1 MASPPMRTW
10 LPWSDLVNGPRVTVQ
25 GFQDILRKY
34 PRSSILRAC
43 ARLSVLFNYGPDAGT
58 TVSDEAVEKWAPLL
72 FHPGLVGRVRD
83 FASQKRVIF
92 FQAQLRYLAAEMI
105 RLKPYGC
112 EDLPPVPD
120 GMLGELMLSAGELL
134 YQQHQKPTEEM
145 DALANLV
152 AQFLPIYEMDS
163 PTEGFIP
170 FLRFY
175 IFLTI
180 NIPRLAAGLK
190 TFDIPTLFEKQFGF
204 QLTTY
209 SHFIFCFSMHAM
221 ILRGKNSLES
231 ALDSGIRMET
241 FKHTKVGQEQVNE
254 MFATVSFDLDALGD
268 SKPPIGYADFEFLR
282 DHPYFL
288 QNGEIFCLDYE
299 FALGKLES
307 GALWRLLKGLDKE
320 QREPYLSFWGSVFED
335 YVSWLFETYASSEM
349 NKFYP
354 APRYEDGSNEQ
365 ICDAIIICGSTA
377 ILIESK
383 LATCR
388 ADVRYSGDY
397 KKVRQFLE
405 DRLVSGTDRRVGVGQ
420 LVRAL
425 DNITGARLTS
435 LPPWLSSIKKF
446 IPVIV
451 TKDDIGSS
459 WVVNGYLNKRFK
471 QEKKKYKHYIVTPLV
486 SLSISTLERLM
497 KTLEELPFSAVLE
510 GRIQEDKELNR
521 PFEAASK
528 YAQSGIPGRLTAH
541 MKILEELLAN
551 VAADFEI
558 SDPPS
563 AVAGVTR
570 QG

>member
-1 MASPPMRTW
+1 
-10 LPWSDLVNGPRVTVQ
+10 
-25 GFQDILRKY
+25 
-34 PRSSILRAC
+34 
-43 ARLSVLFNYGPDAGT
+43 LSVLFNYGPDAST
-58 TVSDEAVEKWAPLL
+58 AASDEAVEKWASLL
-72 FHPGLVGRVRD
+72 FPPALTGHIKG
-83 FASQKRVIF
+83 FAARKRVIF
-92 FQAQLRYLAAEMI
+92 FQAQLRYLAAEMV
-105 RLKPYGC
+105 RLKPYGS

-120 GMLGELMLSAGELL
+120 GMLGELMLRAGELL
-134 YQQHQKPTEEM
+134 YQQHPKPTEEM

-180 NIPRLAAGLK
+180 NIPRLAAELK

-204 QLTTY
+204 PLTTY
-209 SHFIFCFSMHAM
+209 AHFIFCFSMHAM
-221 ILRGKNSLES
+221 ILRGKKSLQA

-241 FKHTKVGQEQVNE
+241 FKHTKVAQEQVNQ
-254 MFATVSFDLDALGD
+254 MFATVSFDLEALGD

-307 GALWRLLKGLDKE
+307 GILWRLLKGLDKE
-320 QREPYLSFWGSVFED
+320 QKEPFLSFWGSVFED
-335 YVSWLFETYASSEM
+335 YVSWLFETYASSGV

-377 ILIESK
+377 ILIEAK

-397 KKVRQFLE
+397 KKMRRFLE
-405 DRLVSGTDRRVGVGQ
+405 DRLVCGTDRRVGVAQ
-420 LVRAL
+420 LLHALGNIAGTRAS
-425 DNITGARLTS
+425 S
-435 LPPWLSSIKKF
+435 LPPWLSTIRKF

-459 WVVNGYLNKRFK
+459 WVANGYLNKRFK
-471 QEKKKYKHYIVTPLV
+471 QEKRKYKHYTVTPLV
-486 SLSISTLERLM
+486 SLSVSTLERLM
-497 KTLEELPFSAVLE
+497 KTLEKLPFSDVLE
-510 GRIQEDKELNR
+510 GRIQEDKQLNR

-528 YAQSGIPGRLTAH
+528 YAQSGVPGRLTVH
-541 MKILEELLAN
+541 MKILEELLAE

-558 SDPPS
+558 SDPPP
-563 AVAGVTR
+563 AVAEVTG

>member
-1 MASPPMRTW
+1 
-10 LPWSDLVNGPRVTVQ
+10 
-25 GFQDILRKY
+25 
-34 PRSSILRAC
+34 
-43 ARLSVLFNYGPDAGT
+43 
-58 TVSDEAVEKWAPLL
+58 
-72 FHPGLVGRVRD
+72 
-83 FASQKRVIF
+83 VIF

-105 RLKPYGC
+105 RLKPYGS

-397 KKVRQFLE
+397 KKMRQFLE
-405 DRLVSGTDRRVGVGQ
+405 DRLVSGTDRRVGIGQ

-563 AVAGVTR
+563 AVAGVTG